1 MNRLISIFFAF
12 IFSICISYSQDIKL
26 LTCEDAW
33 KIIKDNV
40 LFNRLESINVY
51 ACDTILSAN
60 SDICTF
66 SQNEKSPSFAS
77 WFFFIDDIPYANW
90 EHPCRYVFVN
100 IKDGRFEIQNRMLPP
115 SLENMKRLI
124 SIKTNSLNTKAT
136 SPNGLMA
143 NVNNSKTG
151 NYATT
156 SNEHNYAIIINGGI
170 NKYSNHIRYWNDC
183 SYIYSSLINNY
194 YYKKENIFVLMS
206 DGTSPEDDR
215 LLYDG
220 ITTDSSPLD
229 LDGDGV
235 DDIGFAATPNNI
247 SLVFDSLSN
256 ILTSID
262 TLFIYTIDHGGRTSG
277 HSAYLYLWNSIIT
290 DVDFAQEVE
299 KVNAGKIIVCMG
311 QCYSGGFIDN
321 LEASNR
327 VIMTACRYDEV
338 SFTSNGIYDDFVYH
352 WTSAI
357 NGAVGTDTN
366 NDGFV
371 SVEEAFTYAEA
382 NDNTQ
387 EHPQYSSQ
395 PIVLGNNIALSN
407 FYIGDME
414 VKDYLYNS
422 SFNKITPLS
431 PFLDIIWT
439 LSGYNAQNF
448 IIEGNTP
455 TANQCRITRKSG
467 VDFSGSYNLTLTAQI
482 MHNGVLIKT
491 ISKQLIAPYIEG
503 NVVPCGYNVYS
514 VVPHEANSTIEWEAE
529 GSNITSPTDPLP
541 SLPPED
547 PYAYVIANT
556 EGRDIYG
563 TLTATVK
570 VGGSVIGTLE
580 KVLDMSGL
588 FSGTWWQ
595 QASALDTTNTSPAVF
610 HHQDMLD
617 IVPDRTVYLQSDDFI
632 GANITKTINNMIALG
647 WSNSNGIISFT
658 PLLPINGGLGS
669 ITIEGTYPNS
679 CRHFKLRL
687 LTMSNFD
694 DPILLSINPSGQT
707 CGFSLISNQS
717 AEHSTSSNSDIPT
730 EWRLTITKSETGRRV
745 FDSAVSG
752 MSKTINTTEWRPGV
766 YIAVAQVGKYTL
778 SGKFAIER

>member
-1 MNRLISIFFAF
+1 MKKFLIIILFSVGFKLGVFAIDNNTFDTDGGLTSISKTKQQLQLSKEELGQRTTKDLLEICLNYPYIIDCLFYDNIQEGIDSLISDFNGFPELLSRTDF
-12 IFSICISYSQDIKL
+12 IDCALSKL
-26 LTCEDAW
+26 EDFP
-33 KIIKDNV
+33 KEIENV
-40 LFNRLESINVY
+40 LKLNDKEKGKLSFQHMIMGMLISMDSVFYSINTEQKDHLIQAITSCSTLKKCHTDIFGSLSYYPYLLIKEKNTKRERSEYLNTDTIPITIYTPNESIVP
-51 ACDTILSAN
+51 DTYWIDGDDYNYTPIELSYLENSLYINYDGAIL
-60 SDICTF
+60 I
-66 SQNEKSPSFAS
+66 
-77 WFFFIDDIPYANW
+77 
-90 EHPCRYVFVN
+90 
-100 IKDGRFEIQNRMLPP
+100 GPP
-115 SLENMKRLI
+115 SKKYNCHAYAWRVSEGGSQVWIGYN
-124 SIKTNSLNTKAT
+124 TNTA
-136 SPNGLMA
+136 
-143 NVNNSKTG
+143 
-151 NYATT
+151 
-156 SNEHNYAIIINGGI
+156 
-170 NKYSNHIRYWNDC
+170 
-183 SYIYSSLINNY
+183 
-194 YYKKENIFVLMS
+194 ENI
-206 DGTSPEDDR
+206 
-215 LLYDG
+215 YW
-220 ITTDSSPLD
+220 TDSSYVEVPESLATKVSYDENTANHSAIRINSEWYQSKWGEGPLVKHHPNACPYNTSFPKKYYVRNAVIT
-229 LDGDGV
+229 GV
-235 DDIGFAATPNNI
+235 STIYH
-247 SLVFDSLSN
+247 SV
-256 ILTSID
+256 
-262 TLFIYTIDHGGRTSG
+262 IYT
-277 HSAYLYLWNSIIT
+277 
-290 DVDFAQEVE
+290 VE
-299 KVNAGKIIVCMG
+299 NLLEGDTVVNWI
-311 QCYSGGFIDN
+311 
-321 LEASNR
+321 
-327 VIMTACRYDEV
+327 
-338 SFTSNGIYDDFVYH
+338 
-352 WTSAI
+352 
-357 NGAVGTDTN
+357 
-366 NDGFV
+366 
-371 SVEEAFTYAEA
+371 
-382 NDNTQ
+382 
-387 EHPQYSSQ
+387 
-395 PIVLGNNIALSN
+395 
-407 FYIGDME
+407 
-414 VKDYLYNS
+414 
-422 SFNKITPLS
+422 
-431 PFLDIIWT
+431 
-439 LSGYNAQNF
+439 LSGNNAQNF
-448 IIEGNTP
+448 IVECNTP
-455 TANQCRITRKSG
+455 SANQCRITRKSG
-467 VDFSGSYNLTLTAQI
+467 VDFSGSYYLTLTAQVRY
-482 MHNGVLIKT
+482 NGSAIKT
-491 ISKQLIAPYIEG
+491 TSKQLLAPYIEG

-529 GSNITSPTDPLP
+529 GSNITSSTDPLP

-707 CGFSLISNQS
+707 YGFSLISNQS

-752 MSKTINTTEWRPGV
+752 MTKTINTTEWRPGV